1 MGIMSD
7 LSLRLSANTAELKN
21 GLADATQELN
31 NFGKDAKTAAAK
43 ITDSFKD
50 VGMATSN
57 IKEMR
62 TALQSL
68 KGISFAGKSK
78 EEIQAINAEI
88 GRLTDE
94 MGDLKAMQ
102 NGMGTEFGSLMA
114 SGLQAVAAIGEVAV
128 GVASMF
134 GASKEE
140 AEKYQKVMTT
150 LIGVT
155 QGLGV
160 IQDAFGTRLF
170 QIIGLRLKETAATAS
185 QTIATIAQ
193 TAAQWALNAS
203 LLVVIG
209 TLSAVVV
216 VIAAVTAGIYLLVTA
231 HREETKEIEKK
242 NQQYKD
248 TVNRLGLINQ
258 EEQTQLNI
266 RKARGEQGAAL
277 LKDELS
283 LMQAQRSRLA
293 IQFNELE
300 ALGKSTDL
308 TAKQKEALK
317 KYAEEWH
324 KLGNEIRVKKAE
336 IITATEN
343 EAKAEKLKAE
353 SAKGAYE
360 VLSTSISDT
369 EKKIKDVIA
378 SGGVVSPEM
387 LETLGRYYNELEK
400 ANKEAERLQKLSYGR
415 VDDKIQKITPIVS
428 KSVTPSIPI
437 TIDTKMDT
445 KSMDGFLAR
454 NKQKFQNWSKE
465 ISKEAQVLNDN
476 VVVGLNQLGSSIAQS
491 FADMV
496 TGEEGAG
503 FSALFKGI
511 LSVVGEFITQMGAA
525 VMSYGITMEAFKK
538 AFTNPYAAIAAGLG
552 LMVAGGVVSNLANSL
567 GQKAQGFANG
577 GIVGGNSYSGDKVP
591 VMTNSGEMILNGRQ
605 QAELFA
611 MANSGTT
618 NSNSRGNQV
627 EFIIRGDKL
636 VGILNNYN
644 RKISNTR

>member
-7 LSLRLSANTAELKN
+7 LSLRLSANTAELKS
-21 GLADATQELN
+21 GLADAQKSLN
-31 NFGKDAKTAAAK
+31 DFGKDAKTAASK

-62 TALQSL
+62 AALQQL

-114 SGLQAVAAIGEVAV
+114 KGLQTVAAVGEVAV

-170 QIIGLRLKETAATAS
+170 QIIGLRLKETAATVS
-185 QTIATIAQ
+185 QTVATVAQ
-193 TAAQWALNAS
+193 TAANWALNAS
-203 LLVVIG
+203 LIVVAG
-209 TLSAVVV
+209 TMAAIVVAV
-216 VIAAVTAGIYLLVTA
+216 AAITAGIYLLVSA

-242 NQQYKD
+242 NKEYKD

-258 EEQTQLNI
+258 EEETQLRI
-266 RKARGEQGAAL
+266 RKAKGEQGSAL
-277 LKDELS
+277 LKDELT

-300 ALGKSTDL
+300 AIGKSEKL
-308 TAKQKEALK
+308 TAKQKESLK

-324 KLGNEIRVKKAE
+324 KLGNDIRVKKAE
-336 IITATEN
+336 IITATQN
-343 EAKAEKLKAE
+343 EIKAEKEKAE
-353 SAKGAYE
+353 KVKGSYE
-360 VLSTSISDT
+360 VLSTSISDL
-369 EKKIKDVIA
+369 EAKIKNVVS
-378 SGGVVSPEM
+378 SGGVVSPQM
-387 LETLGRYYNELEK
+387 LETLGKYYQELEK
-400 ANKEAERLQKLSYGR
+400 TNKEAERLQKLSYGR
-415 VDDKIQKITPIVS
+415 VDEKMTKINPKVA
-428 KSVTPSIPI
+428 KSVIPSIPI

-445 KSMDGFLAR
+445 KSMDNFLVR
-454 NKQKFQNWSKE
+454 NRQKFQNWSKE
-465 ISKEAQVLNDN
+465 MSKEAQELNDN
-476 VVVGLNQLGSSIAQS
+476 IVVGLNQLGSSIAQS
-491 FADMV
+491 FADMI
-496 TGEEGAG
+496 TGEEGSG
-503 FSALFKGI
+503 FKALFKGI
-511 LSVVGEFITQMGAA
+511 LSVVGQFITQMGAA
-525 VMSYGITMEAFKK
+525 VMSYAVTMEAFKK
-538 AFTNPYAAIAAGLG
+538 AFTNPYAALAAGMA
-552 LMVAGGVVSNLANSL
+552 LMIAGGVVSNLANSL
-567 GQKAQGFANG
+567 GDKGQGFANG
-577 GIVGGNSYSGDKVP
+577 GIVGGNSYSGDRVP
-591 VMTNSGEMILNGRQ
+591 VRVNSGEMILNGRQ

-611 MANSGTT
+611 VANGG
-618 NSNSRGNQV
+618 SNSSRNAQTV
-627 EFIIRGDKL
+627 VFEIKGDKL
-636 VGILNNYN
+636 VGVLNNHN
-644 RKISNTR
+644 KKITNTR